1 MEMECPKAAKLSGSQ
16 IDEIKKLEEKL
27 GVILVAYD
35 RVPSYKKL
43 SAVTL
48 SKIQSLEKDTGS
60 ILVAY
65 ES

>member
-1 MEMECPKAAKLSGSQ
+1 MECPKAATLSGSQ
-16 IDEIKKLEEKL
+16 VDEVKKLEGKL

-35 RVPSYKKL
+35 RGPSYKKL
-43 SAVTL
+43 SADSL
-48 SKIQSLEKDTGS
+48 SKIQSLEKDTGA

>member
-1 MEMECPKAAKLSGSQ
+1 MECPKPAKVSGSQ
-16 IDEIKKLEEKL
+16 LDEIKSLEEKL
-27 GVILVAYD
+27 GVVLVAYD

-43 SAVTL
+43 SADSL

-60 ILVAY
+60 VLVAY